1 MRSHLSPV
9 RGNTTSALEEN
20 TMKDTLIFGL
30 KEAETIMNCK
40 IKFTLWVGQKNDLFS
55 DLHYNYLVVQ

>member
-1 MRSHLSPV
+1 MTHYMKSHLSPV

-30 KEAETIMNCK
+30 KEAETIMKCK
-40 IKFTLWVGQKNDLFS
+40 IKFTLWVGKKDLFS
-55 DLHYNYLVVQ
+55 EIV

>member
-1 MRSHLSPV
+1 MKSHLSPV

-30 KEAETIMNCK
+30 KEAETFMNCK
-40 IKFTLWVGQKNDLFS
+40 IKFTL
-55 DLHYNYLVVQ
+55 